1 MKKKK
6 IFWAVFGVLLIL
18 CIGVTCIFIFKNNT
32 KVKGIATSVLPTL
45 ASNKSNSGLY
55 MVTHPKD
62 STLQIGNDKDIIE
75 YRYRGKEPKNYVTF
89 NNEIWRIIGVFPTDD
104 GTGKIENRIKLIRN
118 ETLNETVWNGCSSYK
133 AVYEDNYFLNVCDDP
148 NGIKNNFNISMIKEY
163 LNTTYYNTLIN
174 ESKNMI
180 DNAKYYLGGYYG
192 WVSGQGYTQT
202 SVQMYS
208 YERKIQNTTSNEFYY
223 GSNPNNWVGKLGLMY
238 ASDYGYASGNCENK
252 RIYDIKSSSN
262 DIRACNDTNW
272 LYINSNEW
280 LLNQNSE
287 DVSFVYSISES
298 GSVFSKDAPINIAL
312 KYRPVLYLKS
322 NVKIISGSGTIND
335 MYILGM

>member
-1 MKKKK
+1 
-6 IFWAVFGVLLIL
+6 
-18 CIGVTCIFIFKNNT
+18 
-32 KVKGIATSVLPTL
+32 
-45 ASNKSNSGLY
+45 

-118 ETLNETVWNGCSSYK
+118 ETLNQTVWNGCSSYK
-133 AVYEDNYFLNVCDDP
+133 ADNYFLTVCDDP

-180 DNAKYYLGGYYG
+180 DNAKYYLGGYDG
-192 WVSGQGYTQT
+192 WVNEQGYTQT

-272 LYINSNEW
+272 LYINSDEW

-287 DVSFVYSISES
+287 DVSFVYSIGES
-298 GSVFSKDAPINIAL
+298 GSVFSKEAPILIPL

>member
-32 KVKGIATSVLPTL
+32 RVKGIATSVLPTL

-118 ETLNETVWNGCSSYK
+118 ETLNESVWNGCSSYK
-133 AVYEDNYFLNVCDDP
+133 ADNYFLTVCDDP

-180 DNAKYYLGGYYG
+180 DNAKYYLGGYDG
-192 WVSGQGYTQT
+192 WVNEQGYTQT

-272 LYINSNEW
+272 LYINSDEW

-287 DVSFVYSISES
+287 DVSFVYSIGES
-298 GSVFSKDAPINIAL
+298 GSVFSKEAPILIPL

>member
-45 ASNKSNSGLY
+45 ASNKSGSGLY

-62 STLQIGNDKDIIE
+62 TTLQIGNNKDIIE

-118 ETLNETVWNGCSSYK
+118 ETLNQTVWNGCSSYK
-133 AVYEDNYFLNVCDDP
+133 ADNYFLTVCDDP

-180 DNAKYYLGGYYG
+180 DNAKYYLGGYDG
-192 WVSGQGYTQT
+192 WVNEQGYTQT

-272 LYINSNEW
+272 LYINSDEW

-287 DVSFVYSISES
+287 DVSFVYSIGES
-298 GSVFSKDAPINIAL
+298 GSVFSKEAPILIPL

-322 NVKIISGSGTIND
+322 NVKIISGSGKIND